1 MKQVPVEELQLFP
14 VVGKLSPKPKPN
26 AANKGGFPVPFS
38 SYPELESG
46 PGSDNGPEMVPAV
59 PAGRWQMVVAVGS
72 STGSGGLCSFS
83 ETRPMGLSVDI
94 GGEQGCIQ
102 PRHGSSPPAL
112 P

>member
-14 VVGKLSPKPKPN
+14 VVGKFCPKPKPN
-26 AANKGGFPVPFS
+26 AANKGGFPVPSS

-72 STGSGGLCSFS
+72 STGSGGFCSFS
-83 ETRPMGLSVDI
+83 ETRSMGLSADI
-94 GGEQGCIQ
+94 
-102 PRHGSSPPAL
+102 
-112 P
+112 